1 VKATAEKQPFLRRKW
16 RLKEK
21 WSEPMHSLR
30 TQIAVATCIVVF
42 ATIIAAC
49 ILSNYLT
56 SGMFAACM
64 AAHYPAVAAFSVI
77 FSVAMSFI
85 LARRISLP
93 IVKTV
98 AVTEQ
103 IAAGNYDIRFES
115 TTKTTELCDLVEAV
129 NHLADTLSQQE
140 ALRKRLTAD
149 VAHELR
155 TPLTTLGTHLEAMT
169 EGVWE
174 PTPERL
180 TGCHEEIL
188 RLGKMVSDL
197 ERLERVEAD
206 NLQLDK
212 TETDLLAL
220 ARSITDNFA
229 GELSKKNLQLDMK
242 GEAAVVPIDKDR
254 ITGVIGN
261 LVSNAV
267 KYTPEGG
274 RIAVTVENAPDAGI
288 LSVEDTGIGISEND
302 LPHIFER
309 FYRADKSRTRSSGCG
324 STGGAGIG
332 LAIAKSVTTAHGG
345 EITVQSDPGRG
356 SRFVIRLPK
365 K

>member
-1 VKATAEKQPFLRRKW
+1 MR
-16 RLKEK
+16 
-21 WSEPMHSLR
+21 SLR

-42 ATIIAAC
+42 ATIVAAC

-64 AAHYPAVAAFSVI
+64 AAHYPSVALFSAI
-77 FSVAMSFI
+77 FSICMGLI

-115 TTKTTELCDLVEAV
+115 PTKTTELHNLVEAV

-140 ALRKRLTAD
+140 ALRKQLTAD

-169 EGVWE
+169 EGVWD

-180 TGCHEEIL
+180 NSCHEEIL

-197 ERLERVEAD
+197 ERLERTEAD

-212 TETDLLAL
+212 TDTDLLAL
-220 ARSITDNFA
+220 ARTVSENFD
-229 GELSKKNLQLDMK
+229 GELSRKNLGLDIR
-242 GEAAVVPIDKDR
+242 GDASVVPLDKDR

-261 LVSNAV
+261 LLSNAV

-274 RIAVTVENAPDAGI
+274 HICITAKDTQSEAFLTI
-288 LSVEDTGIGISEND
+288 EDTGIGIAEED
-302 LPHIFER
+302 LPYIFER
-309 FYRADKSRTRSSGCG
+309 FYRADKSRTRGMG
-324 STGGAGIG
+324 GTGGAGIG
-332 LAIAKSVTTAHGG
+332 LAIVKSIVAAHGG
-345 EITVQSDPGRG
+345 EVTVKSEPNKG
-356 SRFVIRLPK
+356 SRFTIRLPK
-365 K
+365 